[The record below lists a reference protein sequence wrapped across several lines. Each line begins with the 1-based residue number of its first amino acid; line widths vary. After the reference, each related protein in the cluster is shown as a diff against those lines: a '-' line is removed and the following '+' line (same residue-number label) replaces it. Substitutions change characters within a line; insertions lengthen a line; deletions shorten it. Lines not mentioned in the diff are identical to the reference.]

1 VRGFSSYL
9 ASVSPRK
16 EFIGAKAVNRSKS
29 SGRFDGEDGDGDKRQ
44 TRDSHTD
51 DRQIQDDLFSR
62 SNALDHGSQADST
75 PERVDAN
82 RHSRISVYPSAS
94 SPGRSERLTDEEDDL
109 DLLLSSVISDV
120 QDQKPQQD
128 PKPLHDSGNV
138 RRPGQAHRSPRPKTV
153 RQSGQ
158 RQKHAGI
165 ESGDVELLF
174 SSEISSE
181 QDRRILRN
189 WASVW
194 RQDIPDNSTQS
205 QTGRQRGRAQRH
217 AAIES
222 GDHSRRRAKRKVL
235 YYDEN
240 DELSETYDYARD
252 FRAQHD
258 FFMEWFKDDER
269 QNFEELLA
277 KAQRESGVKI
287 KKKHNNKGKGREK
300 PAGTA
305 KEPSHKGKT

>member
-1 VRGFSSYL
+1 VTR
-9 ASVSPRK
+9 SV
-16 EFIGAKAVNRSKS
+16 S
-29 SGRFDGEDGDGDKRQ
+29 SGRFHIEDDKRN
-44 TRDSHTD
+44 TSDSHTD
-51 DRQIQDDLFSR
+51 GRRIQDDRFSR
-62 SNALDHGSQADST
+62 SSTFGHGPQTITAS
-75 PERVDAN
+75 ERMESSG
-82 RHSRISVYPSAS
+82 HSRISAHPSPRL
-94 SPGRSERLTDEEDDL
+94 PGRSERLTDEDDDL
-109 DLLLSSVISDV
+109 DLLLSSVINDV
-120 QDQKPQQD
+120 QDPEPQQE
-128 PKPLHDSGNV
+128 PKPLHDSGKV
-138 RRPGQAHRSPRPKTV
+138 SRPNQADSSTRSKIV

-194 RQDIPDNSTQS
+194 RQDIPDSSTQS
-205 QTGRQRGRAQRH
+205 QTGRQRGRVQRH

-222 GDHSRRRAKRKVL
+222 GDRSRRRAKRKVL

-269 QNFEELLA
+269 HNFEELLA

-305 KEPSHKGKT
+305 KESTRKGKT